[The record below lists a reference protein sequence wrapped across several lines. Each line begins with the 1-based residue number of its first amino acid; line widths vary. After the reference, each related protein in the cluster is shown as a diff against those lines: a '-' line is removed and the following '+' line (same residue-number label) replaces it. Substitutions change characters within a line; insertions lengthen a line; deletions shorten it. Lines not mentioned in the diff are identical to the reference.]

1 MVNFIDLEAQ
11 QKQILPSGIT
21 LREDINKR
29 ISEVLDRGA
38 YILGPEVE
46 ELESA
51 LADFVGVKFCIT
63 MASGTDAIL
72 AALMSLDVEA
82 GDEVITTPF
91 SFFATSEM
99 ITLLGAIPV
108 FVDIDPLTYNLDP
121 TLIEQAITKKTKAI
135 MPVSL
140 YGQPANFLE
149 INLIAKKFSI
159 PVIEDAAQSF
169 GAMHHGKKSCNLSD
183 IGTTS
188 FFPSKPFGCYGDGGA
203 CFTDNPVLAENMRKI
218 SRHGQSRRYFHTEIG
233 FNGRLDTL
241 QAAVLL
247 AKLPLFK
254 IEIDLRQKVAD
265 TYFKLLKDLRNVKK
279 PFIRDCNKS
288 VYGQFTIEV
297 ENRELV
303 QDKLKTYNIP
313 TAVHYPSILPKQPA
327 LKNYLI
333 GNNIK
338 KLDIFKHAESA
349 SQKVIS
355 LPMYPFIL
363 ESQQEY
369 IVLKLKEILE

>member
-1 MVNFIDLEAQ
+1 MNFIDLEAQ

-29 ISEVLDRGA
+29 ISQVLDRGA

-46 ELESA
+46 DLESS
-51 LADFVGVKFCIT
+51 LAEFVGVDFCIS

-72 AALMSLDVEA
+72 AALMSLGIKA

-91 SFFATSEM
+91 SFFSTSEM
-99 ITLLGAIPV
+99 ISLLGAIPV
-108 FVDIDPLTYNLDP
+108 FVDIDPLTYNIDP
-121 TLIEQAITKKTKAI
+121 NLIEKSITKNTKAI

-149 INLIAKKFSI
+149 INSISKKFSI

-203 CFTDNPVLAENMRKI
+203 CFTNDPVLAENIRKI

-233 FNGRLDTL
+233 FNGRLDTI
-241 QAAVLL
+241 QAAILL
-247 AKLPLFK
+247 AKFPLFK
-254 IEIDLRQKVAD
+254 KEIDKRQEVAEN
-265 TYFKLLKDLRNVKK
+265 YFKLLEKLKIK
-279 PFIRDCNKS
+279 TPFIQKENKS
-288 VYGQFTIEV
+288 VFAQFTIEI
-297 ENRELV
+297 ENRNEV
-303 QDKLKTYNIP
+303 QENLKKYGIP
-313 TAVHYPSILPKQPA
+313 TAIHYPSILPNQPA
-327 LKNYLI
+327 LKNSIRL
-333 GNNIK
+333 NQPDENHNIN
-338 KLDIFKHAESA
+338 AEFA
-349 SQKVIS
+349 SQHVLS
-355 LPMYPFIL
+355 LPMHPSLTLEEQEFIT
-363 ESQQEY
+363 S
-369 IVLKLKEILE
+369 KLKKSL